1 MARSHAGAA
10 ATCAAGAAASRAA
23 ERHILGIVSS
33 REDWQRR
40 LGPLYGGAVALVH
53 STPWRWPTEVGEDDD
68 RSAGWVVALGVPI
81 GFFAWAIAG
90 LAHAAGL
97 PAPLAAILGLSMLSL
112 GGAALIER
120 GLVERIDHWHGD
132 ARADRPTTTTSVLVL
147 VLVTVLRAVAVAFVG
162 PDHWLLLFLATAV
175 SGRWAA
181 ILLQSLGD
189 PIPQPGGR
197 RSLVATPAPAWLAAA
212 ISAGVVVL
220 VILSLGKLGVIALAL
235 GALAAFGLGIEAQ
248 RRDGGLSA
256 PVVAFTAA
264 VAELVVLFVAT
275 IALG

>member
-1 MARSHAGAA
+1 VARAHAGAVA
-10 ATCAAGAAASRAA
+10 RLRGAAPHGRRGGAYTPR
-23 ERHILGIVSS
+23 VSS

-53 STPWRWPTEVGEDDD
+53 STPWRWPTEVADDD

-90 LAHAAGL
+90 LAYGVGL

-120 GLVERIDHWHGD
+120 GLVERIDHWHGQ
-132 ARADRPTTTTSVLVL
+132 ARTDRANTSTSVLVL
-147 VLVTVLRAVAVAFVG
+147 VLATIVRAVAVAFVG

-181 ILLQSLGD
+181 ILLQALGD
-189 PIPQPGGR
+189 PISQPGSR
-197 RSLVATPAPAWLAAA
+197 RSLVATPAPLWLAAA
-212 ISAGVVVL
+212 ISVGVAAL
-220 VILSLGKLGVIALAL
+220 VILSLGRLGVVALAL
-235 GALAAFGLGIEAQ
+235 SALAAFGFGIEAQ
-248 RRDGGLSA
+248 RRDGGLSP

-264 VAELVVLFVAT
+264 VAELSVLLVAT
-275 IALG
+275 IAFT